1 MSSRS
6 FSPCSNCQS
15 RKSPVR
21 WPSAIACP
29 LWKLTIAV
37 SRADPPLNLSA
48 ANVAILTHLCDLLC
62 FFVSNHTF
70 RSKYLI
76 LSTPTL
82 AKAIGRLLRP
92 KPRLTR
98 HTHLRLAALR
108 FLRACVARADEFYNR
123 FLVKHDLIRPV
134 LETAAEERDKDNLL
148 GSACL
153 EFFEHVRTV
162 SCWCSLVLC
171 ALEGF
176 ADLDRGFVDV
186 RQTSGRY

>member
-1 MSSRS
+1 M
-6 FSPCSNCQS
+6 
-15 RKSPVR
+15 
-21 WPSAIACP
+21 
-29 LWKLTIAV
+29 KLTITI

-92 KPRLTR
+92 KPRLIL

-162 SCWCSLVLC
+162 SRLSRDLRTELFQVTLTGVL
-171 ALEGF
+171 
-176 ADLDRGFVDV
+176 
-186 RQTSGRY
+186 

>member
-1 MSSRS
+1 MSSLPHGQ
-6 FSPCSNCQS
+6 SPRDPVQ
-15 RKSPVR
+15 RADVAESPNGV
-21 WPSAIACP
+21 
-29 LWKLTIAV
+29 
-37 SRADPPLNLSA
+37 ADPPLNLSSA
-48 ANVAILTHLCDLLC
+48 DIAILTHLCDLLC

-76 LSTPTL
+76 LSTPAL

-108 FLRACVARADEFYNR
+108 FLRACVARSDEFYNR

-134 LETAAEERDKDNLL
+134 LETVAEERDKDNLL

-153 EFFEHVRTV
+153 EFFEHLRIV
-162 SCWCSLVLC
+162 SVAWEGLLLP
-171 ALEGF
+171 AL
-176 ADLDRGFVDV
+176 
-186 RQTSGRY
+186 SS

>member
-21 WPSAIACP
+21 WPSAIACWP
-29 LWKLTIAV
+29 LEAHDRRLAC
-37 SRADPPLNLSA
+37 LSA